1 MTFTHTALAGAVWP
15 VIDVVGAAPGPR
27 LCVIAGI
34 HPNEVAAVDGA
45 YRAVEDLDPARL
57 KGTVSVLPMVNGP
70 GALTR
75 SEYVCPVDGL
85 NINFCFPGRADG
97 SFSEAIADGILGLW
111 ARDATCLIDLHGGDL
126 REEMSRFVICQ
137 LTGSPDFDE
146 RNLALAH
153 GFGADFLVRLGPEHL
168 GRPGRSCT
176 ARADRG
182 QHAVFAEGGSNG
194 LLTASDRDFHAEGIL
209 RVAGVLGMI
218 DPAGTRDRPIEL
230 PEYRFLAAPVDGW
243 YRSLVRAGDQVDAGA
258 RLAVACDPHG
268 RPIATL
274 AAPEAG
280 YILWRVTHPIVRRGD
295 ALVGLGISHT

>member
-1 MTFTHTALAGAVWP
+1 M
-15 VIDVVGAAPGPR
+15 IDVVGMGSGPR

-45 YRAVEDLDPARL
+45 FRALEDLDPARL

-70 GALTR
+70 GALSR

-85 NINFCFPGRADG
+85 NINFCFPGRRDG
-97 SFSEAIADGILGLW
+97 SFSEAIADGILSLW
-111 ARDATCLIDLHGGDL
+111 ARDAVCLIDLHGGDL

-137 LTGSPDFDE
+137 LTGRPGFDE
-146 RNLALAH
+146 RNLALAR

-176 ARADRG
+176 ARAARG
-182 QHAVFAEGGSNG
+182 QHAVFAEGGSQG
-194 LLTASDRDFHAEGIL
+194 RLTPADRDFHAEGIL
-209 RVAGVLGMI
+209 RVAGMLGMI
-218 DPAGTRDRPIEL
+218 EAAGDRDLPIEL
-230 PEYRFLAAPVDGW
+230 SGYRFLEAAADGW
-243 YRSLVRAGDQVDAGA
+243 YRSLTRAGDRVDAGTP
-258 RLAVACDPHG
+258 LAVACDPHG

-295 ALVGLGISHT
+295 AIVGLGVSHT